1 MDRTVD
7 RVGVHHEHGGL
18 TSAVDPGMVIIPNH
32 AIVDVLATR
41 GSTIIGTCIGVV
53 VPRDVMV

>member
-18 TSAVDPGMVIIPNH
+18 TSAVDPGMVIMPNH
-32 AIVDVLATR
+32 AIVDVLATL
-41 GSTIIGTCIGVV
+41 GSTIIGTCIVV
-53 VPRDVMV
+53 VVSREGMV